1 MFFMRQVSINLMDD
15 RKNPGYQL
23 TMIGAPE
30 RIFDRCSTI
39 LVNGQE
45 QRISSAWRQAFH
57 HAFVKIGGL
66 GERLI
71 GVCDKRLPTSE
82 FPPPEF
88 QFDAD
93 QENFPH
99 TELRFLGMISTI
111 DPPRSSVPEAI
122 EKCHSAGVKVIM
134 VTGDHPI
141 TAKAVAKGVGII
153 RDRSETV
160 EDVAARLRIPVSDV
174 SPRQDDFLVC

>member
-1 MFFMRQVSINLMDD
+1 MDD
-15 RKNPGYQL
+15 IRRPHYQL
-23 TMIGAPE
+23 SMMGAPE
-30 RIFDRCSTI
+30 RIFDRCTTI
-39 LVNGQE
+39 MVNGQE

-57 HAFVKIGGL
+57 HAFVRIGGL

-71 GVCDKRLPTSE
+71 GVCDKRLPENE
-82 FPPPEF
+82 FTPPEF
-88 QFDAD
+88 PFDAD

-99 TELRFLGMISTI
+99 TDLRFLGMISTI

-122 EKCHSAGVKVIM
+122 EKCHTAGIKVIM

-160 EDVAARLRIPVSDV
+160 EDIAARLGVAV
-174 SPRQDDFLVC
+174 TEVNERQDVIVVF

>member
-1 MFFMRQVSINLMDD
+1 MRQVSINLMDD

>member
-1 MFFMRQVSINLMDD
+1 MDD
-15 RKNPGYQL
+15 HRNPGYRL

-45 QRISSAWRQAFH
+45 QRLSGAWRQAFH

-71 GVCDKRLPTSE
+71 GVCDMQLPMSE

-88 QFDAD
+88 PFDAD

-99 TELRFLGMISTI
+99 TDLRFLGMISTI
-111 DPPRSSVPEAI
+111 DPPRSSVPEAVA
-122 EKCHSAGVKVIM
+122 KCHSAGVKVIM
-134 VTGDHPI
+134 VTGDHPV

-160 EDVAARLRIPVSDV
+160 EDIAARLGVPVTEVNS
-174 SPRQDDFLVC
+174 RQDIFIAF

>member
-1 MFFMRQVSINLMDD
+1 MDD
-15 RKNPGYQL
+15 HRSPHYQL
-23 TMIGAPE
+23 TMLGAPE

-39 LVNGQE
+39 LINGRE
-45 QRISSAWRQAFH
+45 ERINSAWRKAVH
-57 HAFVKIGGL
+57 HAFVRIGGL

-71 GVCDKRLPTSE
+71 GICDKRLPVSDY
-82 FPPPEF
+82 PPPEF
-88 QFDAD
+88 PFDAD

-111 DPPRSSVPEAI
+111 DPPRSSVPEAVD
-122 EKCHSAGVKVIM
+122 KCHTAGVKVIM

-160 EDVAARLRIPVSDV
+160 EDIAARLGVPVGEV
-174 SPRQDDFLVC
+174 NARQVVLAVGRQL